1 MHWNCEASIMEES
14 TVTAPVIKAISVLAA
29 AGISNW
35 SDAASIAALVY
46 TLLLISEWIWKK
58 FLRDWMKL
66 RGRSDE
72 AT

>member
-1 MHWNCEASIMEES
+1 MEES

-29 AGISNW
+29 AGISSW

-46 TLLLISEWIWKK
+46 TLLLISEWVWKK

-66 RGRSDE
+66 RGGSDE

>member
-1 MHWNCEASIMEES
+1 MEES